1 MILLT
6 EVIHNGCKLSEKD
19 LIADLGKTE
28 TIGKVFTAHSKAE
41 RNRYIGMINWSGKIL
56 SKSIHDQ

>member
-6 EVIHNGCKLSEKD
+6 EVIHNGCKLSKND
-19 LIADLGKTE
+19 LTADLGKIK
-28 TIGKVFTAHSKAE
+28 TIAEVFTPHSKAE
-41 RNRYIGMINWSGKIL
+41 RKRYIEMINRFGKIH